1 MKGGAHFLAAAGQAH
16 IASRLPELDTLSPE
30 RSGRARFVPAVSR
43 CARIIA
49 PMVGGAIV
57 LSCRQ
62 IAGITENPPQ
72 DLTTTVC
79 GLP

>member
-1 MKGGAHFLAAAGQAH
+1 
-16 IASRLPELDTLSPE
+16 
-30 RSGRARFVPAVSR
+30 
-43 CARIIA
+43 
-49 PMVGGAIV
+49 MVGGAIV